1 MSEILSSILHVN
13 HDPISANYYVTAL
26 FHDGGHQVDKRQYKG
41 PILLAIL
48 GDVQADL
55 SVVSR
60 VYFAYPGDETCRRAG
75 DPFEQ
80 PELPF

>member
-1 MSEILSSILHVN
+1 MTQILSSILHHN
-13 HDPISANYYVTAL
+13 HDPISGNHYITAL

-41 PILLAIL
+41 PVLLSLL
-48 GDVQADL
+48 GEVQADL
-55 SVVSR
+55 FQVSQ
-60 VYFAYPGDETCRRAG
+60 AYDIYPEEGTCRRAG

>member
-13 HDPISANYYVTAL
+13 HDPNSGNYFVTVL
-26 FHDGGHQVDKRQYKG
+26 LHDGGHQVDKREYKG
-41 PILLAIL
+41 AMLSRLLSMATANML
-48 GDVQADL
+48 A
-55 SVVSR
+55 VSR